1 MKRKALIRHLERN
14 GCEFF
19 REGKKHTVY
28 VNRGA
33 QASSTVPR
41 HNEIKDVL
49 ARKICRDL
57 KVPAPTAT

>member
-19 REGKKHTVY
+19 PEGKKHTVY
-28 VNRGA
+28 INRAA
-33 QASSTVPR
+33 QTSSTLPR
-41 HNEIKDVL
+41 HNEVKDIL

-57 KVPAPTAT
+57 KVPEPKAT